1 MPIARLRHHG
11 QPATPAPRR
20 RSDPARA
27 VGIVARRTQGPA
39 RRHDYAHRCRSF
51 PRPCLRESFLHD
63 FGRCAILD
71 DDRSGSRSRGGI
83 PAGPARKAP
92 ATPRHPGNTLHARR
106 FGRARR
112 ASLAADRRGSHRKE
126 SGLSFRGIYARGSQR
141 GVAHRQAGRAELE
154 CSVAKSEAPARRGAC
169 RPYGHARS
177 SRGRPLYAYARRG
190 EHVPRAARRVAIR
203 RLELEGFEGNTVGL
217 FVECSKGTYIRAL
230 AEDIGAD
237 LGCGAHLAALQ
248 RTSVGP
254 FALREAMTL
263 EALESISP
271 VERRERL
278 LPLEALLQSWPR
290 LTLEAPLAAKFR
302 QGRTMSVE
310 SASGSVAVFGED
322 AKFLGTGQVDAGGTL
337 QPKRLLAL
345 S

>member
-1 MPIARLRHHG
+1 MGNTHA
-11 QPATPAPRR
+11 
-20 RSDPARA
+20 A
-27 VGIVARRTQGPA
+27 VNGVLLI
-39 RRHDYAHRCRSF
+39 DK
-51 PRPCLRESFLHD
+51 
-63 FGRCAILD
+63 
-71 DDRSGSRSRGGI
+71 
-83 PAGPARKAP
+83 PAGPSSNAVLQRAKRLLGAARAGHTGTLDP
-92 ATPRHPGNTLHARR
+92 LASGLLVIALGEATKFSGGMLDADKSY
-106 FGRARR
+106 RAQLKLGECTETGDAEGAVVSR
-112 ASLAADRRGSHRKE
+112 AEVKITRKE
-126 SGLSFRGIYARGSQR
+126 LLTALDRHRGEIEQLPPAYAAIKYRGQ
-141 GVAHRQAGRAELE
+141 
-154 CSVAKSEAPARRGAC
+154 
-169 RPYGHARS
+169 
-177 SRGRPLYAYARRG
+177 PLYAYARRG
-190 EHVPRAARRVAIR
+190 EHVPRTARRVAIR

-254 FALREAMTL
+254 FALQEAMTL

-290 LTLEAPLAAKFR
+290 LTLEAPLAAKFQ
-302 QGRTMSVE
+302 QGRTMSVA